1 MKGVLEELW
10 YGNVCP
16 NTQCRGETNEARKL
30 TGYIADHYDN
40 LRSTLTQKQKEL
52 LENMDNCYDELMDI
66 NEREIF
72 SYAFRLGAKIAIE
85 IMSFEC

>member
-1 MKGVLEELW
+1 
-10 YGNVCP
+10 
-16 NTQCRGETNEARKL
+16 
-30 TGYIADHYDN
+30 
-40 LRSTLTQKQKEL
+40 
-52 LENMDNCYDELMDI
+52 MDNCYDELMDI